1 MQTGRER
8 AMIACQAMTAC
19 HAMTACLSAESARRF
34 ADALAAAGFE
44 VAAEAHSA
52 REVLPMLRLH
62 RPRLLLAEA
71 VLPGGDGVSLARDI
85 VAASLDLYPHLLL
98 VLPPRLALPGLEA
111 LDDLGAA
118 LVDGPPTPGGI
129 LDAVAALRARDTRL
143 PPAQCARLQ
152 GLLDRLGVPD
162 HPGREMLRG
171 AVGLVWRDRS
181 RLRNLRDRVY
191 PDAARPLG
199 RTGAQAERAIRHVI
213 DAAWRTGEIDEQQR
227 IFGDTID
234 ARRGRPTC
242 SEMIAQLADI
252 LRWEG

>member
-8 AMIACQAMTAC
+8 AMK
-19 HAMTACLSAESARRF
+19 AMTACLNAENARRF
-34 ADALAAAGFE
+34 AGALAAAGFE
-44 VAAEAHSA
+44 VVAEVFSA
-52 REVLPMLRLH
+52 REVLLMLRAH

-85 VAASLDLYPHLLL
+85 VAASLDLYPHVLLIA
-98 VLPPRLALPGLEA
+98 PPRLALPGQGAAEA
-111 LDDLGAA
+111 LGAA
-118 LVDGPPTPGGI
+118 LLDGPLTPGGI
-129 LDAVAALRARDTRL
+129 LDAVAALEARSTRL
-143 PPAQCARLQ
+143 PPARDARLR

-162 HPGREMLRG
+162 HPGREMLAR

-181 RLRNLRDRVY
+181 RLQNLRDRVY
-191 PDAARPLG
+191 PDAAKPLG

-213 DAAWRTGEIDEQQR
+213 DLAWRTGEIDEQQR

-242 SEMIAQLADI
+242 GEMIAQLADI

>member
-1 MQTGRER
+1 MQTGRD
-8 AMIACQAMTAC
+8 QAMTVNR
-19 HAMTACLSAESARRF
+19 AMTACLNAESARRF
-34 ADALAAAGFE
+34 ADALAAAGYE
-44 VAAEAHSA
+44 TVAGAFSA

-71 VLPGGDGVSLARDI
+71 VLPGGDGVSLSRDI
-85 VAASLDLYPHLLL
+85 VAASLDLYPHVLLI
-98 VLPPRLALPGLEA
+98 VPPRLALPGLDA
-111 LDDLGAA
+111 LDGLGAA
-118 LVDGPPTPGGI
+118 LSESPPTPDGI
-129 LDAVAALRARDTRL
+129 ADALAALEARSTQL
-143 PPAQCARLQ
+143 PPSRDARLQ
-152 GLLDRLGVPD
+152 GLLGRLGVPD
-162 HPGREMLRG
+162 HPGREMLRC

-181 RLRNLRDRVY
+181 RLQNLRDRVY
-191 PDAARPLG
+191 PDAAKPLG

-234 ARRGRPTC
+234 AKRGRPTC

>member
-1 MQTGRER
+1 MQTGRD
-8 AMIACQAMTAC
+8 QAMTVNR
-19 HAMTACLSAESARRF
+19 AMTACLNAESARRF
-34 ADALAAAGFE
+34 AGVLAAAGFE
-44 VAAEAHSA
+44 VVSEARST
-52 REVLPMLRLH
+52 REVLPMLRQH
-62 RPRLLLAEA
+62 QPRLLLAEA

-85 VAASLDLYPHLLL
+85 VAASLDLYPHVLLI
-98 VLPPRLALPGLEA
+98 VPPRLALPGLDA
-111 LDDLGAA
+111 LDGLGAA
-118 LVDGPPTPGGI
+118 LSESLPTPGGI
-129 LDAVAALRARDTRL
+129 ANALAALEAQATRL
-143 PPAQCARLQ
+143 PPARDARLQ

-162 HPGREMLRG
+162 HPGREMLRC

-181 RLRNLRDRVY
+181 RLQNLRDRVY

-242 SEMIAQLADI
+242 GEMIAQLAEE
-252 LRWEG
+252 LRWEGRQ

>member
-1 MQTGRER
+1 MQTGHER
-8 AMIACQAMTAC
+8 AVR
-19 HAMTACLSAESARRF
+19 AMTACLNAGSARRF
-34 ADALAAAGFE
+34 ADVLAAAGFK
-44 VAAEAHSA
+44 VVSEARST
-52 REVLPMLRLH
+52 REVLPMLRQH

-85 VAASLDLYPHLLL
+85 VAASLDLYPHVLLI
-98 VLPPRLALPGLEA
+98 VPPRLALPGLDA
-111 LDDLGAA
+111 LDGLGAA
-118 LVDGPPTPGGI
+118 LSESPPTPGGI
-129 LDAVAALRARDTRL
+129 ADALAALEAQATRL
-143 PPAQCARLQ
+143 PPARDARLQ

-162 HPGREMLRG
+162 HPGREMLRC

-181 RLRNLRDRVY
+181 RLQNLRDRVY
-191 PDAARPLG
+191 PDAAKPLG

>member
-1 MQTGRER
+1 MQTGRD
-8 AMIACQAMTAC
+8 QAMTVNR
-19 HAMTACLSAESARRF
+19 AMTACLNAESARRF
-34 ADALAAAGFE
+34 AGVLAAGFE
-44 VAAEAHSA
+44 VAAEAYST
-52 REVLPMLRLH
+52 REVLPMLRQH

-85 VAASLDLYPHLLL
+85 VAASLDLYPHVLLI
-98 VLPPRLALPGLEA
+98 VPPRLALPGLDA
-111 LDDLGAA
+111 LDGLGAA
-118 LVDGPPTPGGI
+118 LSESPPTPGGI
-129 LDAVAALRARDTRL
+129 ADALADALAALEAQATRL
-143 PPAQCARLQ
+143 PPARDARLQ

-162 HPGREMLRG
+162 HPGREMLRC

-181 RLRNLRDRVY
+181 RLQNLRDRVY
-191 PDAARPLG
+191 PDAAKPLG

>member
-1 MQTGRER
+1 MSQKIRVILCVACGLLILSAPLLVSSPSLLSEVKWAMTEELDSQGREEP
-8 AMIACQAMTAC
+8 A
-19 HAMTACLSAESARRF
+19 AEEEEAE
-34 ADALAAAGFE
+34 ALAA
-44 VAAEAHSA
+44 
-52 REVLPMLRLH
+52 
-62 RPRLLLAEA
+62 
-71 VLPGGDGVSLARDI
+71 
-85 VAASLDLYPHLLL
+85 
-98 VLPPRLALPGLEA
+98 LEA
-111 LDDLGAA
+111 
-118 LVDGPPTPGGI
+118 
-129 LDAVAALRARDTRL
+129 RSTRL
-143 PPAQCARLQ
+143 PPARDARLQ

-162 HPGREMLRG
+162 HPGREMLRC

-181 RLRNLRDRVY
+181 RLQNLRDRVY

>member
-8 AMIACQAMTAC
+8 AVIAC
-19 HAMTACLSAESARRF
+19 LNAENARRF
-34 ADALAAAGFE
+34 AGVLEDAGFD
-44 VAAEAHSA
+44 VAAEAFSA
-52 REVLPMLRLH
+52 REVLPMLRLY

-71 VLPGGDGVSLARDI
+71 VLPGGDGVSLSRDI
-85 VAASLDLYPHLLL
+85 VSASLDLYPHILLASR
-98 VLPPRLALPGLEA
+98 PRMALPGLDA
-111 LDDLGAA
+111 LKGHGAA
-118 LVDGPPTPGGI
+118 LLEGPPTPGGI
-129 LDAVAALRARDTRL
+129 VKALSALEARAFRL
-143 PPAQCARLQ
+143 PPARDARLQ

-181 RLRNLRDRVY
+181 RLQNLRDRVY
-191 PDAARPLG
+191 PDAAKPLG

-213 DAAWRTGEIDEQQR
+213 DAAWRTGEIEQQHR

-234 ARRGRPTC
+234 ARRGKPT
-242 SEMIAQLADI
+242 SGEMIAQLAEE